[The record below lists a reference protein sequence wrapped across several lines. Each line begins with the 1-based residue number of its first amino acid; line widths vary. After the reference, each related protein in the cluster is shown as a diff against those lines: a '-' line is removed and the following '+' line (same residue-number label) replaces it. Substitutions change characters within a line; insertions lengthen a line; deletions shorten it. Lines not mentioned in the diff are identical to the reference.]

1 MKGVLIANGDLKDH
15 AFYKGLLHSEGYNWV
30 VCADGGANKAH
41 SMGIVP
47 QVVVGDLDSISP
59 KVRQDFEDK
68 KVAFRIH
75 PPAKDETDLELAL
88 RMLVEEGCNQIDLIG
103 ALGGRIDHEL
113 GNIFLLVE
121 LARQGVEGRILDERQ
136 TLQVLLHS
144 KTFFT
149 KIGALVSLIPLTPEV
164 TNITLEGL
172 EYPLKEETLTMGFAR
187 GVSNVAL
194 EERVSISFEQGILLV
209 VEIAPQRDAN

>member
-1 MKGVLIANGDLKDH
+1 MKGLLIANGDLKDH
-15 AFYKGLLHSEGYNWV
+15 AFYKGLLHSERYDWV

-41 SMGIVP
+41 SIGIVP

-59 KVRQDFEDK
+59 KVRRDFEER
-68 KVAFRIH
+68 KVTFRTY

-88 RMLVEEGCNQIDLIG
+88 LLLKEEGCNQIDLIG

-136 TLQVLLHS
+136 ILQVLLHS
-144 KTFFT
+144 KTLST
-149 KIGALVSLIPLTPEV
+149 KKGALVSLIPMTPEV
-164 TNITLEGL
+164 TNITLDGL
-172 EYPLKEETLTMGFAR
+172 EYPLTGETLTMGFAR
-187 GVSNVAL
+187 GISNVAL
-194 EERVSISFEQGILLV
+194 EETVAITFEQGILLV
-209 VEIAPQRDAN
+209 VEIAP